1 MAGEIT
7 VSPFL
12 HILVVSAA
20 VLAAATIALGMAL
33 VARKGIIEFRQMRI
47 STFAG
52 NYRDMIAGILLE
64 EGPEGDDS
72 LPQWTIRHRSAL
84 DALVAEI
91 RGRGSLHRRTAL
103 FGVLVDMSRT
113 LCGEPLGR
121 VGMLY
126 ERCGFV
132 RQALRAL
139 RSRRWWVRARACRDL
154 GTMRSRRALYA
165 LLDRLHDPSDEVRQ
179 EASLALVAIVG
190 TGEAMGAILH
200 EVGEIN
206 PWFALRLSV
215 AVNAAAGEA
224 LEPLVDALFSP
235 SASVRR
241 FAVIVLGE
249 VKDPSTVPDL
259 LEALHPAYVPNRAEI
274 LVTLGKIG
282 DARALPALLAGVDHP
297 DARVRLAA
305 LAGIGDLGA
314 PAAAGRLTL
323 AVRSAPLAESQ
334 EAAASLVCLLEAF
347 PLEISTCIHEAG
359 LSASEVLQEALDN
372 AGTDLPEPHLAA
384 RGAA

>member
-1 MAGEIT
+1 MAGD
-7 VSPFL
+7 VAVGPFL
-12 HILVVSAA
+12 QILVVIAMF
-20 VLAAATIALGMAL
+20 LATTTLALGIGL
-33 VARKGIIEFRQMRI
+33 VARKGIVEFRRTRT
-47 STFAG
+47 SKLAEG
-52 NYRDMIAGILLE
+52 YRNTIAGILL
-64 EGPEGDDS
+64 GDDAGADETLS
-72 LPQWTIRHRSAL
+72 QWTIRNRPAL
-84 DALVAEI
+84 DALDAEV
-91 RGRGSLHRRTAL
+91 RGRGSWNRRTAL
-103 FGVLVDMSRT
+103 FEVLVDMSRT

-121 VGMLY
+121 IGMLY

-132 RQALRAL
+132 RHALRDL
-139 RSRRWWVRARACRDL
+139 RSARWWVRARACRDL

-215 AVNAAAGEA
+215 AVNAAAAEA
-224 LEPLVDALFSP
+224 LEHLVDALFSP

-259 LEALHPAYVPNRAEI
+259 LQALPSAHIPIRAEI
-274 LVTLGKIG
+274 LATLGKIG
-282 DARALPALLAGVDHP
+282 DARALPELLAGVDHQ
-297 DARVRLAA
+297 DSRVRLAA
-305 LAGIGDLGA
+305 LAAIGDLGS
-314 PAAAGRLTL
+314 PTAAGRLAL
-323 AVRSAPLAESQ
+323 AVRSAPVDERRA
-334 EAAASLVCLLEAF
+334 AAASLVRLLETF
-347 PLEISTCIHEAG
+347 PLEIGNCIREADI
-359 LSASEVLQEALDN
+359 AKSEVLLEALDD
-372 AGTDLPEPHLAA
+372 AGSELLEMPSME

>member
-1 MAGEIT
+1 MAGET
-7 VSPFL
+7 VVGPLL
-12 HILVVSAA
+12 HILVVIALF
-20 VLAAATIALGMAL
+20 LAAATIALAIAL
-33 VARKGIIEFRQMRI
+33 AVRKVVVDIRRVQTVRHAER
-47 STFAG
+47 
-52 NYRDMIAGILLE
+52 YREVITGILL
-64 EGPEGDDS
+64 GDDAGGDES
-72 LPQWTIRHRSAL
+72 LSQWTIRNRPVL

-91 RGRGSLHRRTAL
+91 QGRGSWNRRAAL

-121 VGMLY
+121 VGTLY

-132 RQALRAL
+132 RRAL
-139 RSRRWWVRARACRDL
+139 RDLRSARWWVRARACRDL

-215 AVNAAAGEA
+215 AVNAAAAEA
-224 LEPLVDALFSP
+224 LEHLVDALFSP

-259 LEALHPAYVPNRAEI
+259 LQALASAHIPIRAEI
-274 LVTLGKIG
+274 LATLGKIG
-282 DARALPALLAGVDHP
+282 DGRALPELLAGVGHP

-305 LAGIGDLGA
+305 LAAVGDLGA
-314 PAAAGRLTL
+314 PGSAATL
-323 AVRSAPLAESQ
+323 AQAVRSAPVDERRA
-334 EAAASLVCLLEAF
+334 AAASLVRLLEAF
-347 PLEISTCIHEAG
+347 PLEIGACIREADIA
-359 LSASEVLQEALDN
+359 ASEVLLEALDN
-372 AGTDLPEPHLAA
+372 AGAELPEPPSMA